1 MAPSGWKINLSGR
14 DLLTYRREISLYKLT
29 MVERTSPRRRV
40 CRQFSIPPEPNS
52 KRVDGRHAVVNFN
65 ISTIYIEQT
74 SKYLDFGTIRDDI
87 FQIFQLFAS
96 IGTAFVKTFDESG
109 RHAIINFNNLYL
121 QLSTF
126 RHSSWIP
133 ADMLVIFQL
142 LVSIEPAI
150 FTVLPTY
157 SWTFNFWN
165 LGFEAGT
172 DMCPPFP
179 VSFREHVEG
188 AVP

>member
-1 MAPSGWKINLSGR
+1 
-14 DLLTYRREISLYKLT
+14 

-65 ISTIYIEQT
+65 ISPIYIEQT
-74 SKYLDFGTIRDDI
+74 SKYLDVGTIRDDI

-121 QLSTF
+121 QLSIF

-165 LGFEAGT
+165 FGLRCWHGHS
-172 DMCPPFP
+172 PPFSCI
-179 VSFREHVEG
+179 VSTTNKEPSGTRKFGRFRNCGVGVVAGGTGGIG
-188 AVP
+188 AKFRT